1 MQARQQKVE
10 RILELRR
17 KVVDMAG
24 YTAGVEGLMQ
34 EPEDI
39 ADAFWERVAK
49 RYDQML
55 AAEGLTDDLTD
66 EEAAGG

>member
-1 MQARQQKVE
+1 
-10 RILELRR
+10 
-17 KVVDMAG
+17 MAG

-39 ADAFWERVAK
+39 PDAFWERVAK
-49 RYDQML
+49 RHDQML